1 MSYTLRQEILYLLDN
16 LHKIRSDLFFDI
28 NLIKSKTVAE
38 AMTELGLLHKRW
50 QIVYEVVSGE
60 EAPIPQVVREFE
72 EPRSVKVQT
81 LDDLY
86 KILKQDME
94 SLGLEVEELPEAKIK
109 NIKNKTQGRRKRKT
123 PYKNNANRKKHQ

>member
-1 MSYTLRQEILYLLDN
+1 
-16 LHKIRSDLFFDI
+16 
-28 NLIKSKTVAE
+28 
-38 AMTELGLLHKRW
+38 MTELGLLHKRW

-60 EAPIPQVVREFE
+60 EAPVPQVVREFE
-72 EPRSVKVQT
+72 EHRSVKVQT

-94 SLGLEVEELPEAKIK
+94 ALGLEVEELPEAKIK

-123 PYKNNANRKKHQ
+123 PYKNNANRKKRQ